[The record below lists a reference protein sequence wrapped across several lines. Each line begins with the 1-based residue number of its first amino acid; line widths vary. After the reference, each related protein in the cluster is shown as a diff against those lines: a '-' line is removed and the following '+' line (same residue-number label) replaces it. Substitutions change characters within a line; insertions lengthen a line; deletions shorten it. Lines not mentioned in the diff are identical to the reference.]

1 MSDLVFSTY
10 NDLYAARSI
19 GRLLVEPTVHFVRVM
34 RLFPPEGRLA
44 LLKDAYAFS
53 KQFYQTDFSLE
64 QFVAFALFAW
74 DPHWPVENAISAE
87 TPSEVQLDRLTRE
100 QKYLVRIAASAQSE
114 GLVAEV
120 LTRTSANDAR
130 STESEVLRVIAES
143 LGGRIE
149 DAALAAAVAQCLLFN
164 RRLIRS
170 YQDET
175 AELVGFAA
183 SIPED
188 EFDTHGTYKRAPLDS
203 LFHDELPDLSDIEF
217 DRAEFESLTRD
228 VSSLVEAE
236 SLLFAGEFNRE
247 LSDDLALGDKFG
259 FVESPSGLF
268 VPSHARKMISTQFA
282 DLINRA
288 SEDKAHLLT
297 LSPRGFEEFMAS
309 LFQRLGYDVE
319 LTKSTRD
326 GGVDLICLH
335 SVHGIPF
342 RLAVEVKRYKE
353 DRPITVEMVRS
364 FVGANKQFEAD
375 KLVYVT
381 TSSYTA
387 PAMSFA
393 DNYASQLL
401 HLKDYEQIKEWCT
414 EAQTQSWL
422 LLPNSGTRR

>member
-1 MSDLVFSTY
+1 MSDLLFSTY

-19 GRLLVEPTVHFVRVM
+19 GRLLVEPTVHFVRVL
-34 RLFPPEGRLA
+34 RLFPTEGRLA

-53 KQFYQTDFSLE
+53 KQFYRTDFSLE

-74 DPHWPVENAISAE
+74 DPNWPIEDAIDAE
-87 TPSEVQLDRLTRE
+87 APSKVQFGRLTGE
-100 QKYLVRIAASAQSE
+100 QKYVAHRAASGKDE

-120 LTRTSANDAR
+120 LTRTSSMDAR
-130 STESEVLRVIAES
+130 STESEVLRVIAKS
-143 LGGRIE
+143 LGGRID
-149 DAALAAAVAQCLLFN
+149 DAALGAAVAQCLLFN
-164 RRLIRS
+164 RRLIQS

-183 SIPED
+183 SIPDD
-188 EFDTHGTYKRAPLDS
+188 EFDTDDSYKGA
-203 LFHDELPDLSDIEF
+203 LPDNLFLDLPYLPDIEF
-217 DRAEFESLTRD
+217 DRAEFQSLTRE

-236 SLLFAGEFNRE
+236 SLLYAGEFNRE

-268 VPSHARKMISTQFA
+268 IPSHARRIISTQFA

-288 SEDKAHLLT
+288 SEDKAHLLA
-297 LSPRGFEEFMAS
+297 LSPRGFEEFMAK
-309 LFQRLGYDVE
+309 LFEGLGYTVE

-335 SVHGIPF
+335 ALHGIPF

-353 DRPITVEMVRS
+353 NRPITVQMVRS
-364 FVGANKQFEAD
+364 FVGANKQYEAD

-393 DNYASQLL
+393 DEYASQLL

-422 LLPNSGTRR
+422 LLPNSGSRR